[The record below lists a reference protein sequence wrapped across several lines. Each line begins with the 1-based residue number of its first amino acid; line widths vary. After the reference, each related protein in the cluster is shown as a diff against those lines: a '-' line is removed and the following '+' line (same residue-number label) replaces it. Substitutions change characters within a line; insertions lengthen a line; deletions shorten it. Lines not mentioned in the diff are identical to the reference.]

1 MKVALIGGTG
11 FIGGHLVDALLAAG
25 HMPSLL
31 VRPGSEGK
39 AARRGECRL
48 VKGEASNPADLREV
62 VRGTAAVIYN
72 IGILRESPGASF
84 EELHWRGVERTIHA
98 AADEGVRRFL
108 LMSAHGVCANGTAY
122 QRSKYLGER
131 ALADSGMAFT
141 ILRPSV
147 VFGDPRGQDEIAS
160 RLLREMVRPPLPA
173 IAFHTGWR
181 PNPRTVHMS
190 PVHVRDVAAAFVVAL
205 QDPASIGRCIV
216 LGGPES
222 LSWKQMLERIA
233 LTVGRRKLFL
243 PMPIGLM
250 SVAAAL
256 LDRFAWFPVTRAQLT
271 MLAQG
276 NSADPAALAAL
287 IGRAPLAFSPANLGY
302 LRQETT
308 R

>member
-1 MKVALIGGTG
+1 MKVALVGGTG

-25 HMPSLL
+25 HAPSLL
-31 VRPGSEGK
+31 VRPGSEDK
-39 AARRGECRL
+39 VARYGECRVVPGDVSNAAALSEL
-48 VKGEASNPADLREV
+48 VRDSE
-62 VRGTAAVIYN
+62 AVIYS

-84 EELHWRGVERTIHA
+84 EDLQWRGVERTLHA
-98 AADEGVRRFL
+98 ARQAGVRRFL
-108 LMSAHGVCANGTAY
+108 LMSAHGARADGTAY
-122 QRSKYLGER
+122 QRTKFHAER
-131 ALADSGMAFT
+131 AVADSGMAFT

-147 VFGDPRGQDEIAS
+147 VFGDPRGADEIAS
-160 RLLREMVRPPLPA
+160 RLLREMVRPAVPA

-181 PNPRTVHMS
+181 PDLRTVHMS
-190 PVHVRDVAAAFVVAL
+190 PVHVRDVAAAFVAAL
-205 QDPASIGRCIV
+205 QDPASIGQCFV

-233 LTVGRRKLFL
+233 LTVGRRKVFL
-243 PMPIGLM
+243 PVPIGLM
-250 SVAAAL
+250 SVAATL
-256 LDRFAWFPVTRAQLT
+256 FDRFAWFPVTCDQLT

-302 LRQETT
+302 LRQKVA